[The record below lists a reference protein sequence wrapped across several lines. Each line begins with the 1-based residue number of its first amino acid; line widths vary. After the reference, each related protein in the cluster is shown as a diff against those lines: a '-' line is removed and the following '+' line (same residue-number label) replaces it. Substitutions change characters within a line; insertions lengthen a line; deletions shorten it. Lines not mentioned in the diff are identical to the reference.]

1 MRSRGDALLL
11 TPRRRQRAAL
21 LALESLHCCFV
32 LFIQTS
38 MSDTSPA
45 RKRART
51 QEDIDASSNPAH
63 PNIERV
69 RDEEFWYEDGN
80 IIIVTSNVE
89 FKVFRGILMDHSPIF
104 KDMLSLPQPSSCDP
118 SSIPVVP
125 VDDSPQDLRHVF
137 GAIMPK
143 SNSMKYVQA
152 SMYLRYPYPKETAAR
167 RLAQKTPPST
177 KCLR

>member
-1 MRSRGDALLL
+1 MY
-11 TPRRRQRAAL
+11 
-21 LALESLHCCFV
+21 H
-32 LFIQTS
+32 
-38 MSDTSPA
+38 TSPA

-51 QEDIDASSNPAH
+51 QEDIDTSSNPTH

-104 KDMLSLPQPSSCDP
+104 KDMLSLPQPASCDP
-118 SSIPVVP
+118 SSTIPVVA

-143 SNSMKYVQA
+143 SNNMKYVQA
-152 SMYLRYPYPKETAAR
+152 PIYLRYAYPKQTTAR
-167 RLAQKTPPST
+167 RLAQKTRPST
-177 KCLR
+177 RCLR